1 MSDEL
6 TPLFGGLGEARP
18 LPAHLGER
26 LERVL
31 AAEAEAGAG
40 ALATIDAP
48 RPLPDHVRD
57 RIEAAVLVAVEVGL
71 PAHLRR
77 RVERSLVRR
86 RARDYLRPAMT
97 AASMLA
103 LAAATALFFGEP
115 PPHATDAVYVGAEYV
130 VDEPSGFLVDDT
142 AETPPRGLANRS
154 FAAMRA
160 APELSVAAS
169 GSAPYF
175 SLAHPP
181 PPFYLSPFDPLPPPL
196 GDNGGGFP
204 APLPAAARTPVK
216 VGLIGGDPV
225 QEAGFRAYVELTN
238 RAGGAG
244 GRRLDMV
251 PFRTEGTVATVNLSP
266 TAVADSSGAPVGMRA
281 PLLESLDVA
290 EPALRG
296 DVFSL
301 TGVAERQA
309 RLAAEASGV
318 GPNETAVI
326 YTASS
331 GSFAGRVPDAFEA
344 ALRGRGAHVV
354 RVRWDPSNPP
364 PLVPA
369 DAAFVSVPTSEA
381 RSWLQ
386 AARSAG
392 YDPRRGSWGIW
403 SLADD
408 SLVDAMPN
416 DMQLLAP
423 YAFARGDEL
432 AAMVE
437 ATDQPPSARLVHGW
451 VTAKWLAVALWWA
464 GDDPSRLDG
473 YLRNGRFD
481 SGFAPPQETRTE
493 SNARTPEAVVLVP
506 EDGRLEPKG
515 PFRTDKAQ

>member
-1 MSDEL
+1 VSDEL

-57 RIEAAVLVAVEVGL
+57 RIEAAMVVAVEVGL
-71 PAHLRR
+71 PVQVRR
-77 RVERSLVRR
+77 RVERTLVRR
-86 RARDYLRPAMT
+86 RARDYLRPAVK
-97 AASMLA
+97 AAAIMA
-103 LAAATALFFGEP
+103 LAGATALFLGEP
-115 PPHATDAVYVGAEYV
+115 PPQAVDTMYAGADNLTDEASAVV
-130 VDEPSGFLVDDT
+130 VDGA
-142 AETPPRGLANRS
+142 AETPPRGLAHRLVTGIR
-154 FAAMRA
+154 AM
-160 APELSVAAS
+160 PEMGVGGA
-169 GSAPYF
+169 GSTPYF
-175 SLAHPP
+175 SLSHPP
-181 PPFYLSPFDPLPPPL
+181 PPFYVWPFEPLPSPL

-204 APLPAAARTPVK
+204 APLPAAARTPVRI
-216 VGLIGGDPV
+216 GLIGGDPV
-225 QEAGFRAYVELTN
+225 QEAGFRAYVELAN

-244 GRRLDMV
+244 GRRLDLV
-251 PFRTEGTVATVNLSP
+251 PFRTEGSIATVNLGP
-266 TAVADSSGAPVGMRA
+266 TAVADASGAPMGMRA

-309 RLAAEASGV
+309 RLAVESSGV
-318 GPNETAVI
+318 QADETAVV

-344 ALRGRGAHVV
+344 ALRERGVQV
-354 RVRWDPSNPP
+354 ERVRWDPAGSPA
-364 PLVPA
+364 LVPA
-369 DAAFVSVPTSEA
+369 DAAFVSVPTADA

-386 AARSAG
+386 AAKSAG
-392 YDPRRGSWGIW
+392 YDPRRGIWGIW

-408 SLVDAMPN
+408 ALVDAMPN
-416 DMQLLAP
+416 DLQLLAP

-432 AAMVE
+432 AAMVD
-437 ATDQPPSARLVHGW
+437 ATDQAPSARLVHGW
-451 VTAKWLAVALWWA
+451 VTAKWLAVAIWWA
-464 GDDPSRLDG
+464 GDEPERLGG
-473 YLRNGRFD
+473 YLRNGRFE

-493 SNARTPEAVVLVP
+493 TNARTPEAVVLVP